1 MHTFMFMYT
10 DELSAP
16 NYQKTNVWS
25 TLSGK
30 GVREN
35 RDANALGSYIC
46 FKTLLLDKFTEKAE

>member
-1 MHTFMFMYT
+1 MFMYT

-16 NYQKTNVWS
+16 NYQKTNAWS
-25 TLSGK
+25 MLSGK